1 MKRFALLIG
10 LVAALLCIAQGAS
23 AQYRPTKIHR
33 SGTHFKTDDGRR
45 IDDSE
50 LKDLVGEDIYE
61 ETVRGA
67 RVQMK
72 IGTGL
77 IWLGVACVGAGLAGA
92 VYTGYVA
99 VNEYNYDSFWEAVKS
114 GKEVYSLYS
123 KVAGV
128 LTFGTS
134 AIGAGIPIRIIGKS
148 RLNWVED
155 HYNETALDI
164 SCNLGLTPSG
174 VGLVLTF

>member
-1 MKRFALLIG
+1 MKRFAAVCT
-10 LVAALLCIAQGAS
+10 LVAALLCVAQSAV

-33 SGTHFKTDDGRR
+33 VGTHFKADGHTLSN
-45 IDDSE
+45 SE
-50 LKDLVGEDIYE
+50 LIDLVGEDIYE

-134 AIGAGIPIRIIGKS
+134 AIGAGIPIHIIGRS
-148 RLNWVED
+148 RLNWVENN
-155 HYNETALDI
+155 YNENARDI